1 VQHRSP
7 HLDKILGLDQPI
19 TRRDF
24 LDGALVAGSGL
35 LVGSV
40 CPFIDTHAA
49 LEPGDAGWT
58 GYGGEGD
65 YKASAGNTDEV
76 VRNAHAVRDG
86 TYDKLSSD
94 VVETGEIYDCAI
106 IGGGFSGL
114 SAALFFHRKAGPNRN
129 CLILDNA
136 RIFGGVAKRNEFV
149 IDGHRLYAPQASV
162 HFQRPYP
169 HSFLQSVY
177 DAMGLDWSAFKE
189 YQDWQGP
196 APQVN
201 LPRSAYGTGTIE
213 GRPAFGFYFGTK
225 SGYRPGTWVIDPWG
239 KNLEGTPFSER
250 TRKEMLALHRERHVV
265 PPLLYDYP
273 GDEVSRLLDSMTME
287 DYFVRT
293 HGISRD
299 TVRLMRTHE
308 EAGGFGLGADV
319 LSAFLIHE
327 WSKTIPTLEKTTG
340 LDMFPGGNSGM
351 IRLIV
356 KTLIPQIIDGP
367 KSMEAVWKNP
377 VNFSALDQTGQQV
390 RIRLDST
397 AVRVEHIGEPNKS
410 EFVSVIYSKDG
421 RLHRVKA
428 RTTIM
433 AGGGWMTKHV
443 VRDLDEK
450 RRKAYDG
457 FCYSP
462 YLVANVAV
470 RNWHFL
476 YKLGISSAAWFEGF
490 GHSVHVHKSPK
501 FGVDSPVV
509 GPDLPAVLSF
519 FVDFAKPGL
528 PAMEQGRLGRREL
541 LLTSFTEYERQIR
554 EQMTHMFAA
563 SGFDA
568 KRDIAGVVL
577 NRWGHAFINP
587 QPGFFFGLNGHPAPR
602 EALRSGPFG
611 RIAFSH
617 ADLSGAMD
625 HRNAFMESDR
635 AVNQLLDKVL
645 I

>member
-1 VQHRSP
+1 LRYQRP
-7 HLDKILGLDQPI
+7 HSDKILGLDEPI

-24 LDGALVAGSGL
+24 LDGTLLAGGGL
-35 LVGSV
+35 LIGSV
-40 CPFIDTHAA
+40 CPFLDTHAA
-49 LEPGDAGWT
+49 FATSDPGWI

-65 YKASAGNTDEV
+65 YNASAGNTEEV
-76 VRNAHAVRDG
+76 VKNAHAVRDG
-86 TYDKLSSD
+86 AYDKLPSD
-94 VVETGEIYDCAI
+94 VLETGEIYHCAI

-114 SAALFFHRKAGPNRN
+114 SAALFFNQKAGPNRN

-136 RIFGGVAKRNEFV
+136 KMFGGVAKRNEFV
-149 IDGHRLYAPQASV
+149 VDGHRLYAPQASV

-169 HSFLQSVY
+169 QSFLQSVY
-177 DAMGLDWSAFKE
+177 DAVGLDWSAFKE

-196 APQVN
+196 SPQIN

-213 GRPAFGFYFGTK
+213 GRPAFGFFFGAK
-225 SGYRPGTWVIDPWG
+225 YLRQPGMWVIDPWG
-239 KNLEGTPFSER
+239 KDLEGTPFSER
-250 TRKEMLALHRERHVV
+250 TRKEMLKLEREQNVV

-273 GDEVSRLLDSMTME
+273 GDAVSRLLDSMTME

-293 HGISRD
+293 YGVSRD
-299 TVRLMRTHE
+299 TIRLLRTHE
-308 EAGGFGLGADV
+308 DAGGFGLGPDA

-327 WSKTIPTLEKTTG
+327 WSQTIPTLEKTTG

-356 KTLIPQIIDGP
+356 KTLIPQSIDGP
-367 KSMEAVWKNP
+367 RSMEAVWKNP
-377 VNFSALDQTGQQV
+377 VDFSALDQVGQPV

-397 AVRVEHIGEPNKS
+397 AVRVEHIGEPRKS
-410 EFVSVIYSKDG
+410 ELVSVIYSQGG

-428 RTTIM
+428 KTAIM

-450 RRKAYDG
+450 RRNAYDQ
-457 FCYSP
+457 FYYSP
-462 YLVANVAV
+462 YLVANMAV
-470 RNWHFL
+470 RNWRFL

-490 GHSVHVHKSPK
+490 GNSVHVHKSPK
-501 FGVDSPVV
+501 FGVDLPAV
-509 GPDLPAVLSF
+509 GPDLPAALSF

-528 PAMEQGRLGRREL
+528 PALEQGKLGRREL
-541 LLTSFTEYERQIR
+541 LSTSFTEYERQIR
-554 EQMTHMFAA
+554 EQMTDMFAA

-568 KRDIAGVVL
+568 KRDIAGIVL

-625 HRNAFMESDR
+625 HRNAFMESNR
-635 AVNQLLDKVL
+635 AVNQLLDGVL